1 MRIAYDAT
9 ILLIGGVPGGGGGPF
24 RSGRVSLR
32 DGYTH
37 STMILKF
44 FENFLKRVGKMI
56 HSDRRLTP
64 RHTNPATL
72 TRQYIDRINDPP
84 PSRRARW
91 INAWLGV
98 SGKTE

>member
-1 MRIAYDAT
+1 MSSRI
-9 ILLIGGVPGGGGGPF
+9 VF
-24 RSGRVSLR
+24 QN
-32 DGYTH
+32 
-37 STMILKF
+37 ILKF